1 MNARNL
7 SFARIPRPARRRA
20 ARLDCRPAVE
30 SFERRE
36 LMAAGI
42 FLQGTA
48 FVDSNANGA
57 LDLGEA
63 KLAGATVKLYNAAGI
78 TQLATTTTA
87 ADGSYKFTDA
97 NVAGGLAADT
107 TYNLVESAA
116 GFSNTGAQPL
126 SQVLKATA
134 TSTSTIQ
141 VTTVD
146 VAKVTTSFTSPASPF
161 DRIFF
166 TVNGSP
172 ESIVPTQL
180 NVVLAGDPNVN
191 TATFPALCVGI
202 SDRLGFN
209 SPYSTL
215 VGTQA
220 ELPNGGQIAYLFNHY
235 GTTLPASAS
244 TLPANLQAFSTKN
257 LMAGVQVAI
266 WQLEYGS
273 SLVLTGYDAGYTS
286 TQDYADL
293 NTAAAF
299 FVADAAGKS
308 ELSAVLDASLTGTLP
323 AAGLAGQSLL
333 ATGSLNF
340 GNAPIPLGSL
350 SGFVYVDNN
359 NSGQKLPGD
368 APIAGVMLTLVRT
381 DTASPVTIGTT
392 TTAADG
398 SYSFAGLTPS
408 TYKVVETQPSA
419 YLDGLDSRNGAIIA
433 GSAAGVDTVAGI
445 VVTAGNNSPSNNF
458 GELAPASVAGTV
470 YFDKDASGTLTAGD
484 VGLSGVT
491 VTLTGTNDLGAITP
505 IVATT
510 GPGGTYS
517 FGNLRPGT
525 YAVAEAQPAGYAQGT
540 DTVGAV
546 GTVSTGTLS
555 ATDVFSGV
563 ALAPGTA
570 GVAYNFG
577 ELGTGISG
585 TVFYDAN
592 KSTTLDAGDSGLG
605 GLTVTLKNAAG
616 AVVATT
622 ITAANGTYSFPNV
635 APGTYTVVESVKPGY
650 GTDTPVTLPVTVATT
665 PITGINFG
673 QTLGSLAGNVYFDN
687 DASGTLSTNDLPLG
701 GVTVNL
707 LNSAGT
713 VIQTTATAA
722 DGTYLFTGLTA
733 GTYGVSEVQ
742 PALYS
747 QGTDTPGSVG
757 GSVTAVDVIA
767 GANLPAGVAAV
778 SYNFGETYTCDATL
792 SHVYYT
798 INGSTVVNDL
808 RGNVHPG
815 DTVSATFTVAAGH
828 TDLLSLVSY
837 SAPAGYFDANTA
849 SQQVVFNQ
857 AGGSFG
863 PGTYTLSV
871 VVPNSYFQVDFVC
884 GPVIPTLGPAGSSN
898 FYSPQGRLES
908 ADNGGGQAIAAS
920 SLAGTVFADTNRD
933 GVQGTGE
940 VGIAEVT
947 VTLAGATYGG
957 VPYTATTATNPTG
970 GYIFAGVPA
979 GTYTVTETTPAGLTD
994 GRAAAG
1000 TSGGVASPGRVVTI
1014 PLNSNTA
1021 ATGYNFAEVPPS
1033 TLSGYVYVDA
1043 NDNGVKDAGDAGIAG
1058 VAVRLAGIDDLGNP
1072 VSAATTTDAGGAY
1085 SFGILRPGTYVV
1097 TETQPAGYLDGLDSR
1112 NGAVL
1117 GGSRTTDVIGGIVV
1131 GPGGDA
1137 PANNFGELVAST
1149 LGGNVYLDKNSDGSL
1164 DNAEVGIA
1172 GVTLKLTGTNDLGT
1186 AVSLTTITGPAGAY
1200 SFADLRPG
1208 TYVVTETQPAGYTT
1222 TGNSVGTVN
1231 GVTDG
1236 ILDRAL
1242 ADVISNIVIP
1252 GGVAGINYNF
1262 GEIRLVQ
1269 TTTPKPLVSG
1279 DTATIGYWA
1288 HSGQALILSLNGG
1301 STSTQLATW
1310 LSSNFPGLFPTS
1322 LIGTTNQG
1330 VANYMKAVFRG
1341 QSPKAEAQ
1349 VLAVALAAYA
1359 TDSDL
1364 AGTTATA
1371 YGFNV
1376 SASGTAAKTYN
1387 VGSNGP
1393 SLGLVANGL
1402 YSILDLLYAANIV
1415 AVDGGLYVNDNGL
1428 RSRVTSVF
1436 DGINIAG
1443 DRI

>member
-7 SFARIPRPARRRA
+7 SFARIPRPARRRRA

-172 ESIVPTQL
+172 ESVVPTQL

-273 SLVLTGYDAGYTS
+273 SLVLTGYDASYTS
-286 TQDYADL
+286 AQDYADL

-368 APIAGVMLTLVRT
+368 APIAGVTLTLVRT

-398 SYSFAGLTPS
+398 SYSFAGLTPG

-713 VIQTTATAA
+713 VIQTTTTLAN
-722 DGTYLFTGLTA
+722 GTYLFTGLTA
-733 GTYGVSEVQ
+733 GSYGVSEVQ

-778 SYNFGETYTCDATL
+778 SYNFGE
-792 SHVYYT
+792 
-798 INGSTVVNDL
+798 
-808 RGNVHPG
+808 
-815 DTVSATFTVAAGH
+815 
-828 TDLLSLVSY
+828 
-837 SAPAGYFDANTA
+837 
-849 SQQVVFNQ
+849 
-857 AGGSFG
+857 
-863 PGTYTLSV
+863 
-871 VVPNSYFQVDFVC
+871 
-884 GPVIPTLGPAGSSN
+884 
-898 FYSPQGRLES
+898 
-908 ADNGGGQAIAAS
+908 
-920 SLAGTVFADTNRD
+920 
-933 GVQGTGE
+933 
-940 VGIAEVT
+940 
-947 VTLAGATYGG
+947 
-957 VPYTATTATNPTG
+957 
-970 GYIFAGVPA
+970 
-979 GTYTVTETTPAGLTD
+979 
-994 GRAAAG
+994 
-1000 TSGGVASPGRVVTI
+1000 
-1014 PLNSNTA
+1014 
-1021 ATGYNFAEVPPS
+1021 VPPS
-1033 TLSGYVYVDA
+1033 TLSGYVYIDA

-1072 VSAATTTDAGGAY
+1072 VSAVTTTDAGGAY
-1085 SFGILRPGTYVV
+1085 SFGILRPGIYVV

-1186 AVSLTTITGPAGAY
+1186 AVSLTTTTGPAGAY
-1200 SFADLRPG
+1200 SFGDLRPG

-1402 YSILDLLYAANIV
+1402 YSILDLLYAANTV

>member
-1 MNARNL
+1 MSARPKT
-7 SFARIPRPARRRA
+7 FARPARRRA
-20 ARLDCRPAVE
+20 PRLDCRPAVE

-36 LMAAGI
+36 LMAAGV

-48 FVDSNANGA
+48 FLDSNANGA

-63 KLAGATVKLYNAAGI
+63 KLAGAAVKLYDAAGA
-78 TQLATTTTA
+78 TLLASTTTA

-107 TYNLVESAA
+107 TYRLVESAA
-116 GFSNTGAQPL
+116 GYTNTGAQPL

-134 TSTSTIQ
+134 PATNTIQ

-146 VAKVTTSFTSPASPF
+146 VTKLTTTFTGPVGPPY
-161 DRIFF
+161 DRLYFRLG
-166 TVNGSP
+166 TTNDT
-172 ESIVPTQL
+172 IVPTQL

-191 TATFPALCVGI
+191 TAQFPSLCVGI
-202 SDRLGFN
+202 IDRLGFN
-209 SPYSTL
+209 APFATL

-266 WQLEYGS
+266 WELEYGT
-273 SLVLTGYDAGYTS
+273 SLSITDYDPNYT
-286 TQDYADL
+286 TAQDYADL
-293 NTAAAF
+293 KTAAAF

-323 AAGLAGQSLL
+323 ASGLAGQSLL
-333 ATGSLNF
+333 ATTSLNF
-340 GNAPIPLGSL
+340 GNAPVPLGSL

-359 NSGQKLPGD
+359 DSGQKLAGD
-368 APIAGVMLTLVRT
+368 APIAGVTLTLVRT
-381 DTASPVTIGTT
+381 DGASPLTIGTT

-398 SYSFAGLTPS
+398 SYSFPGLAPG

-419 YLDGLDSRNGAIIA
+419 YLDGLDSKNGAI
-433 GSAAGVDTVAGI
+433 
-445 VVTAGNNSPSNNF
+445 
-458 GELAPASVAGTV
+458 
-470 YFDKDASGTLTAGD
+470 
-484 VGLSGVT
+484 
-491 VTLTGTNDLGAITP
+491 
-505 IVATT
+505 
-510 GPGGTYS
+510 
-517 FGNLRPGT
+517 
-525 YAVAEAQPAGYAQGT
+525 
-540 DTVGAV
+540 
-546 GTVSTGTLS
+546 
-555 ATDVFSGV
+555 
-563 ALAPGTA
+563 
-570 GVAYNFG
+570 
-577 ELGTGISG
+577 
-585 TVFYDAN
+585 
-592 KSTTLDAGDSGLG
+592 
-605 GLTVTLKNAAG
+605 
-616 AVVATT
+616 
-622 ITAANGTYSFPNV
+622 
-635 APGTYTVVESVKPGY
+635 
-650 GTDTPVTLPVTVATT
+650 
-665 PITGINFG
+665 
-673 QTLGSLAGNVYFDN
+673 
-687 DASGTLSTNDLPLG
+687 
-701 GVTVNL
+701 
-707 LNSAGT
+707 
-713 VIQTTATAA
+713 
-722 DGTYLFTGLTA
+722 
-733 GTYGVSEVQ
+733 
-742 PALYS
+742 
-747 QGTDTPGSVG
+747 
-757 GSVTAVDVIA
+757 
-767 GANLPAGVAAV
+767 
-778 SYNFGETYTCDATL
+778 
-792 SHVYYT
+792 
-798 INGSTVVNDL
+798 
-808 RGNVHPG
+808 
-815 DTVSATFTVAAGH
+815 
-828 TDLLSLVSY
+828 
-837 SAPAGYFDANTA
+837 
-849 SQQVVFNQ
+849 
-857 AGGSFG
+857 
-863 PGTYTLSV
+863 
-871 VVPNSYFQVDFVC
+871 
-884 GPVIPTLGPAGSSN
+884 
-898 FYSPQGRLES
+898 
-908 ADNGGGQAIAAS
+908 
-920 SLAGTVFADTNRD
+920 
-933 GVQGTGE
+933 
-940 VGIAEVT
+940 
-947 VTLAGATYGG
+947 
-957 VPYTATTATNPTG
+957 
-970 GYIFAGVPA
+970 
-979 GTYTVTETTPAGLTD
+979 
-994 GRAAAG
+994 
-1000 TSGGVASPGRVVTI
+1000 
-1014 PLNSNTA
+1014 
-1021 ATGYNFAEVPPS
+1021 
-1033 TLSGYVYVDA
+1033 
-1043 NDNGVKDAGDAGIAG
+1043 
-1058 VAVRLAGIDDLGNP
+1058 
-1072 VSAATTTDAGGAY
+1072 
-1085 SFGILRPGTYVV
+1085 
-1097 TETQPAGYLDGLDSR
+1097 
-1112 NGAVL
+1112 L

-1186 AVSLTTITGPAGAY
+1186 AVSLTTTTGPAGAY

-1262 GEIRLVQ
+1262 GEIWLVQ
-1269 TTTPKPLVSG
+1269 TTTLKPLVSG

-1402 YSILDLLYAANIV
+1402 YSILDLLYAANTV
-1415 AVDGGLYVNDNGL
+1415 AVNGGLYVNDNGL
-1428 RSRVTSVF
+1428 RSQVTSVF

>member
-7 SFARIPRPARRRA
+7 SFARIPRPARRRRA

-172 ESIVPTQL
+172 ESVVPTQL

-273 SLVLTGYDAGYTS
+273 SLVLTGYDASYTS
-286 TQDYADL
+286 AQDYADL

-368 APIAGVMLTLVRT
+368 APIAGVTLTLVRT

-398 SYSFAGLTPS
+398 SYSFAGLTPG

-433 GSAAGVDTVAGI
+433 GSATGVDTVAGI

-713 VIQTTATAA
+713 IIQTTTTLAN
-722 DGTYLFTGLTA
+722 GTYLFTGLTA
-733 GTYGVSEVQ
+733 GSYGVSEVQ

-778 SYNFGETYTCDATL
+778 SYNFGE
-792 SHVYYT
+792 
-798 INGSTVVNDL
+798 
-808 RGNVHPG
+808 
-815 DTVSATFTVAAGH
+815 
-828 TDLLSLVSY
+828 
-837 SAPAGYFDANTA
+837 
-849 SQQVVFNQ
+849 
-857 AGGSFG
+857 
-863 PGTYTLSV
+863 
-871 VVPNSYFQVDFVC
+871 
-884 GPVIPTLGPAGSSN
+884 
-898 FYSPQGRLES
+898 
-908 ADNGGGQAIAAS
+908 
-920 SLAGTVFADTNRD
+920 
-933 GVQGTGE
+933 
-940 VGIAEVT
+940 
-947 VTLAGATYGG
+947 
-957 VPYTATTATNPTG
+957 
-970 GYIFAGVPA
+970 
-979 GTYTVTETTPAGLTD
+979 
-994 GRAAAG
+994 
-1000 TSGGVASPGRVVTI
+1000 
-1014 PLNSNTA
+1014 
-1021 ATGYNFAEVPPS
+1021 VPPS
-1033 TLSGYVYVDA
+1033 TLSGYVYIDA

-1072 VSAATTTDAGGAY
+1072 VSAVTTTDAGGAY

-1200 SFADLRPG
+1200 SFGDLRPG

-1402 YSILDLLYAANIV
+1402 YSILDLLYAANTV

>member
-1 MNARNL
+1 M
-7 SFARIPRPARRRA
+7 
-20 ARLDCRPAVE
+20 
-30 SFERRE
+30 
-36 LMAAGI
+36 
-42 FLQGTA
+42 
-48 FVDSNANGA
+48 
-57 LDLGEA
+57 
-63 KLAGATVKLYNAAGI
+63 
-78 TQLATTTTA
+78 
-87 ADGSYKFTDA
+87 
-97 NVAGGLAADT
+97 
-107 TYNLVESAA
+107 
-116 GFSNTGAQPL
+116 
-126 SQVLKATA
+126 
-134 TSTSTIQ
+134 
-141 VTTVD
+141 
-146 VAKVTTSFTSPASPF
+146 
-161 DRIFF
+161 
-166 TVNGSP
+166 
-172 ESIVPTQL
+172 
-180 NVVLAGDPNVN
+180 
-191 TATFPALCVGI
+191 
-202 SDRLGFN
+202 
-209 SPYSTL
+209 
-215 VGTQA
+215 
-220 ELPNGGQIAYLFNHY
+220 
-235 GTTLPASAS
+235 
-244 TLPANLQAFSTKN
+244 
-257 LMAGVQVAI
+257 
-266 WQLEYGS
+266 
-273 SLVLTGYDAGYTS
+273 
-286 TQDYADL
+286 
-293 NTAAAF
+293 
-299 FVADAAGKS
+299 
-308 ELSAVLDASLTGTLP
+308 LDASLTGTLP

-368 APIAGVMLTLVRT
+368 APIAGVTLTLVRT

-398 SYSFAGLTPS
+398 SYSFAGLTPG

-433 GSAAGVDTVAGI
+433 GSATGVDTVAGI

-713 VIQTTATAA
+713 VIQTTTTLAN
-722 DGTYLFTGLTA
+722 GTYLFTGLTA
-733 GTYGVSEVQ
+733 GSYGVSEVQ

-778 SYNFGETYTCDATL
+778 SYNFGE
-792 SHVYYT
+792 
-798 INGSTVVNDL
+798 
-808 RGNVHPG
+808 
-815 DTVSATFTVAAGH
+815 
-828 TDLLSLVSY
+828 
-837 SAPAGYFDANTA
+837 
-849 SQQVVFNQ
+849 
-857 AGGSFG
+857 
-863 PGTYTLSV
+863 
-871 VVPNSYFQVDFVC
+871 
-884 GPVIPTLGPAGSSN
+884 
-898 FYSPQGRLES
+898 
-908 ADNGGGQAIAAS
+908 
-920 SLAGTVFADTNRD
+920 
-933 GVQGTGE
+933 
-940 VGIAEVT
+940 
-947 VTLAGATYGG
+947 
-957 VPYTATTATNPTG
+957 
-970 GYIFAGVPA
+970 
-979 GTYTVTETTPAGLTD
+979 
-994 GRAAAG
+994 
-1000 TSGGVASPGRVVTI
+1000 
-1014 PLNSNTA
+1014 
-1021 ATGYNFAEVPPS
+1021 VPPS
-1033 TLSGYVYVDA
+1033 TLSGYVYIDA

-1072 VSAATTTDAGGAY
+1072 VSAVTTTDAGGAY

-1200 SFADLRPG
+1200 SFGDLRPG

-1236 ILDRAL
+1236 
-1242 ADVISNIVIP
+1242 ISNIVIP

-1393 SLGLVANGL
+1393 SLGLAANGL
-1402 YSILDLLYAANIV
+1402 YSILDLLYAANTV

>member
-7 SFARIPRPARRRA
+7 SFARIPRPARRRRA

-172 ESIVPTQL
+172 ESVVPTQL

-273 SLVLTGYDAGYTS
+273 SLVLTGYDASYTS
-286 TQDYADL
+286 AQDYADL

-368 APIAGVMLTLVRT
+368 APIAGVTLTLVRT

-398 SYSFAGLTPS
+398 SYSFAGLTPG

-433 GSAAGVDTVAGI
+433 GSATGVDTVAGI

-713 VIQTTATAA
+713 IIQTTTTLAN
-722 DGTYLFTGLTA
+722 GTYLFTGLTA
-733 GTYGVSEVQ
+733 GSYGVSEVQ

-778 SYNFGETYTCDATL
+778 SYNFGE
-792 SHVYYT
+792 
-798 INGSTVVNDL
+798 
-808 RGNVHPG
+808 
-815 DTVSATFTVAAGH
+815 
-828 TDLLSLVSY
+828 
-837 SAPAGYFDANTA
+837 
-849 SQQVVFNQ
+849 
-857 AGGSFG
+857 
-863 PGTYTLSV
+863 
-871 VVPNSYFQVDFVC
+871 
-884 GPVIPTLGPAGSSN
+884 
-898 FYSPQGRLES
+898 
-908 ADNGGGQAIAAS
+908 
-920 SLAGTVFADTNRD
+920 
-933 GVQGTGE
+933 
-940 VGIAEVT
+940 
-947 VTLAGATYGG
+947 
-957 VPYTATTATNPTG
+957 
-970 GYIFAGVPA
+970 
-979 GTYTVTETTPAGLTD
+979 
-994 GRAAAG
+994 
-1000 TSGGVASPGRVVTI
+1000 
-1014 PLNSNTA
+1014 
-1021 ATGYNFAEVPPS
+1021 VPPS
-1033 TLSGYVYVDA
+1033 TLSGYVYIDA

-1085 SFGILRPGTYVV
+1085 SFGILRPGIYVV
-1097 TETQPAGYLDGLDSR
+1097 TETQSAGYLDGLDSR

-1186 AVSLTTITGPAGAY
+1186 AVSLTTTTGPAGAY
-1200 SFADLRPG
+1200 SFGDLRPG

-1402 YSILDLLYAANIV
+1402 YSILDLLYAANTV